1 MIIAASALSTM
12 LGHFIIVTGAFV
24 LLFVLLRLFAWSK
37 ITGIF
42 EKRAAY
48 ITSEI
53 DQAEQAKAE
62 ATDLVNQ
69 RQEAL
74 AEVRKVADGI
84 LLEAKQTGESMKK
97 RMVSEA
103 EKQVDEMK
111 AKAERDINRNRA
123 EAMASMR
130 DEVSAMSFE
139 LAQQIL
145 MKELDPAGQSDLID
159 RYLAKLGE

>member
-1 MIIAASALSTM
+1 MTIGATALSNM
-12 LGHFIIVTGAFV
+12 LGHFIIVTGAFI

-48 ITSEI
+48 ITGEI
-53 DQAEQAKAE
+53 ERAEKAKAE
-62 ATDLVNQ
+62 AADLVKQ

-74 AEVRKVADGI
+74 IEVRKVADGI
-84 LLEAKQTGESMKK
+84 LLEAKQTGESMKN
-97 RMVSEA
+97 RMVSDA
-103 EKQVDEMK
+103 EKQIDEMK
-111 AKAERDINRNRA
+111 AKAERDTARNRA

-130 DEVSAMSFE
+130 DEVSEMSLE

-159 RYLAKLGE
+159 RYIAKLGE

>member
-1 MIIAASALSTM
+1 MIIAASALSSM
-12 LGHFIIVTGAFV
+12 LGHFIIVTGAFI
-24 LLFVLLRLFAWSK
+24 LLFILLRLFAWSK

-42 EKRAAY
+42 EKRASH
-48 ITSEI
+48 ISSEI
-53 DQAEQAKAE
+53 DRAEKAKAE

-97 RMVSEA
+97 RMVADA
-103 EKQVDEMK
+103 EKQVDDMK
-111 AKAERDINRNRA
+111 AKAERDIERNRA

-130 DEVSAMSFE
+130 DEVSAMSLD

-145 MKELDPAGQSDLID
+145 MKELDPEGQSDLID